1 MDKEVLVKE
10 IEAATGIE
18 AGPLLEIGLIQPKE
32 AKKWLVRQLY
42 FQLAKTGRTY
52 ADIKYE
58 LSVRFGISIS
68 SIEKLIYRPT
78 NPKSYDNPT
87 RRPQKNNPTVA

>member
-42 FQLAKTGRTY
+42 YQLAKTGRTY

-58 LSVRFGISIS
+58 LSDRFGISVS

-78 NPKSYDNPT
+78 NPKPYDNPT
-87 RRPQKNNPTVA
+87 RSTQKKPQSVA